1 MNRDWRDLPIV
12 PPNAT
17 LQEQLSYRGRQLA
30 SKLKPIGLQ
39 QLLEPGKKGSA
50 LTLPEKFMGFGA
62 AGAYIQNPESTK
74 KFETEKEQRLWEQK
88 EKADNAIRR
97 NQGLPPLPKR
107 RMPKGYARGGPVIT
121 G

>member
-1 MNRDWRDLPIV
+1 M

-17 LQEQLSYRGRQLA
+17 LQEQLSYRGGHLA
-30 SKLKPIGLQ
+30 SKLKPIGIQ

-50 LTLPEKFMGFGA
+50 LTLPAKFMGFGA

-74 KFETEKEQRLWEQK
+74 KFETKKEQELWEQK
-88 EKADNAIRR
+88 EKADNTIRK

-107 RMPKGYARGGPVIT
+107 RVPKAYARGGSVT
-121 G
+121 GYNAGGIL